1 MTLIKIK
8 SYLIILAFGA
18 LLSAC
23 EKPAEPPTPPRPA
36 LVIIVGKGDT
46 QQGLALVGEVKSRYE
61 SNQGFRISGKIVE
74 RKVEVGA
81 QVKKGQIL
89 ARLDITDAQLSASA
103 AIADLRAAEANYAL
117 AKSDVERQRQLV
129 SKKFISQSAL
139 DKYEAQ
145 LKTAEA
151 RVNQANAQA
160 AVSGNQSRY
169 TNLVADLDGVITQIR
184 AEPGQ
189 VVEAGETVA
198 QIADNH
204 QIEVEIAVPE
214 SRMANVKTGNA
225 AMITLWA
232 ERSHNYSGA
241 VREIAPAAD
250 STTRTF
256 NVRVKFD
263 QADDK
268 VRLGMTAGVIF
279 ANAQDEEVQ
288 NAQIIVPNS
297 AVTQKRG
304 QTIVWVIDKQGIAKS
319 RPVSIGDFTE
329 QGVAIK
335 QGLQGGEMVAVVGVH
350 TLIEGQHVTPKAQQA
365 ALQ

>member
-1 MTLIKIK
+1 MKPLLVIP
-8 SYLIILAFGA
+8 LFA
-18 LLSAC
+18 LLAAC
-23 EKPAEPPTPPRPA
+23 EKPAEPSPPPRPA
-36 LVIIVGKGDT
+36 LVIVAGKGDVH
-46 QQGLALVGEVKSRYE
+46 QSMALVGEVKSRYE

-81 QVKKGQIL
+81 QVKKGQVL
-89 ARLDITDAQLSASA
+89 ARLDISDTQLNA
-103 AIADLRAAEANYAL
+103 AAAMADVRAAEANYAL
-117 AKSDVERQRQLV
+117 AKSEVERQRQLV

-151 RVNQANAQA
+151 RVHQAQAQA

-169 TNLVADLDGVITQIR
+169 TSLMADRDGVITLIR

-189 VVEAGETVA
+189 VVQAGEMVA
-198 QIADNH
+198 QIADNS
-204 QIEVEIAVPE
+204 QLEVQVAVPE
-214 SRMANVKTGNA
+214 SRMVDVKTGEA
-225 AMITLWA
+225 ATIILWA
-232 ERSHNYSGA
+232 DRSHSYNGT

-256 NVRVKFD
+256 NVRVKLD

-268 VRLGMTAGVIF
+268 VRLGMTAGVRF
-279 ANAQDEEVQ
+279 ANAQDEETQ
-288 NAQIIVPNS
+288 NAQITVPNS

-319 RPVSIGDFTE
+319 RSVSIGDFTE

-335 QGLQGGEMVAVVGVH
+335 QGLQAGEMVAIVGVH
-350 TLIEGQHVTPKAQQA
+350 TLIEGQHVAPKVQQA
-365 ALQ
+365 APQ